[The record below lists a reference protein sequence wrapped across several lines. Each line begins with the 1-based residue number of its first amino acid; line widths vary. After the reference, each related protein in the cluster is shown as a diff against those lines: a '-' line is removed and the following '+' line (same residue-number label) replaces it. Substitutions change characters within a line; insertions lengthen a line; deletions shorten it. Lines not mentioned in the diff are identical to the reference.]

1 MPWTISQE
9 KDIAAAA
16 LAECQRTILALGRQ
30 LKVLGVEESST
41 GATNPSDSIEKMT
54 QSLEFL
60 RSQAESTDGG
70 GGGGGMQLTSP
81 TTGTNLTWSGTRPT
95 RSILPGL
102 FYRQNLASGNK
113 NIESTENGSLLNSPA
128 QSDQSFQDTT
138 SAPGS
143 PATVLR
149 SVRTIRP
156 APLSKA
162 GLVSNGHNNNNNNNS
177 SSTNGDN
184 YATLDLPSASST
196 AKRVYSRSQS
206 ELSISSGNSTW
217 RVISNF
223 NFDDEWGSCR
233 STQSGCSIQDMVYK
247 SWIYCY
253 VYTRWK

>member
-1 MPWTISQE
+1 
-9 KDIAAAA
+9 
-16 LAECQRTILALGRQ
+16 
-30 LKVLGVEESST
+30 VLGVEESST

-70 GGGGGMQLTSP
+70 GGGGGMQLASP
-81 TTGTNLTWSGTRPT
+81 TTGTNLTWSGARPT

-149 SVRTIRP
+149 SVRTIRA

-162 GLVSNGHNNNNNNNS
+162 GLVSNGHNNNNNNS

-184 YATLDLPSASST
+184 YATPDLPSASST

-206 ELSISSGNSTW
+206 ELSISSGNST
-217 RVISNF
+217 
-223 NFDDEWGSCR
+223 
-233 STQSGCSIQDMVYK
+233 
-247 SWIYCY
+247 
-253 VYTRWK
+253 

>member
-1 MPWTISQE
+1 M
-9 KDIAAAA
+9 
-16 LAECQRTILALGRQ
+16 
-30 LKVLGVEESST
+30 LGVEESST

-54 QSLEFL
+54 HSLEFL
-60 RSQAESTDGG
+60 RSQAESEDSS
-70 GGGGGMQLTSP
+70 GGGGGMQFASS
-81 TTGTNLTWSGTRPT
+81 TTGTNLTWSGARPT

-113 NIESTENGSLLNSPA
+113 NIENTENGSLLNSPA

-149 SVRTIRP
+149 SVRTIRA

-177 SSTNGDN
+177 SSTNGEN
-184 YATLDLPSASST
+184 YATPDLPSASST

-206 ELSISSGNSTW
+206 ELSISSGNST
-217 RVISNF
+217 
-223 NFDDEWGSCR
+223 
-233 STQSGCSIQDMVYK
+233 
-247 SWIYCY
+247 
-253 VYTRWK
+253 

>member
-1 MPWTISQE
+1 MQE

-60 RSQAESTDGG
+60 RSQAESAD
-70 GGGGGMQLTSP
+70 GGGGGMQFASS
-81 TTGTNLTWSGTRPT
+81 TTGTNLTWSGARPT

-113 NIESTENGSLLNSPA
+113 NIENTENGSLLNSPA

-149 SVRTIRP
+149 SVRTIRA

-162 GLVSNGHNNNNNNNS
+162 GLLSNGNNNNNNS

-184 YATLDLPSASST
+184 YATPDLPSASST

-206 ELSISSGNSTW
+206 ELSISSGHST
-217 RVISNF
+217 
-223 NFDDEWGSCR
+223 
-233 STQSGCSIQDMVYK
+233 
-247 SWIYCY
+247 
-253 VYTRWK
+253 